1 MIWVLP
7 ILAKDKEIAKTNKAV
22 VEMANDFTLGVDED
36 GMKELLNL
44 LPEELTTE
52 ELLELE
58 KEHIAEEVS
67 REKETIREVKGRT
80 SKKISS
86 EGCSRIFCRS
96 QQAP

>member
-1 MIWVLP
+1 MWYGSIF
-7 ILAKDKEIAKTNKAV
+7 AKDEEIAKTNKAV

-36 GMKELLNL
+36 GNKELLKL
-44 LPEELTTE
+44 LPEQLTTE

-58 KEHIAEEVS
+58 KERIAEEVS
-67 REKETIREVKGRT
+67 SEKETVREIKGRRT
-80 SKKISS
+80 SKKSSS